1 LPEIYDVDNPEIP
14 VITTYRPVEV
24 LTQIGESLLGTE
36 EEKIWISR
44 EGGGR
49 ERGREIMIPWQ
60 KKVSAVLSAPV
71 YKLKRKSHREL
82 N

>member
-1 LPEIYDVDNPEIP
+1 MSGRDCFFAIGNEIYDIDNPEIP
-14 VITTYRPVEV
+14 VITTYRPVEA

-49 ERGREIMIPWQ
+49 EIMIPWQ

-71 YKLKRKSHREL
+71 YKLKRL
-82 N
+82 